1 LTTAAVDA
9 KQVDAKQVDAKAVRD
24 REDVDRLNNVLAH
37 LRSIRE
43 RVTEQRETLQR
54 IGRR

>member
-1 LTTAAVDA
+1 MTTAAVDA